1 MSDLLELYQEL
12 IKDHSKKPR
21 NFRVMADADRQ
32 LEGYNPLCGD
42 RFTVYLKIRGDV
54 VEDVSFQGAGCAIST
69 SSASLMTQALK
80 GKSRHEAEEL
90 FRAFHELVT
99 KDARAVDEEQ
109 LGKLI
114 VFSGV
119 RKFPVRVKCA
129 TLAWHTLNAMLHGEA
144 KPVSTE

>member
-1 MSDLLELYQEL
+1 MSDLQELYQEL

-42 RFTVYLKIRGDV
+42 RFIIYLKTRGDV

-80 GKSRHEAEEL
+80 GKSRDEAEKL
-90 FRAFHELVT
+90 FRAFHELLT
-99 KDARAVDEEQ
+99 KDSANVDEEA
-109 LGKLI
+109 LGKLL

-129 TLAWHTLNAMLHGEA
+129 TLAWHTVHALLHGAA
-144 KPVSTE
+144 KPVTTE